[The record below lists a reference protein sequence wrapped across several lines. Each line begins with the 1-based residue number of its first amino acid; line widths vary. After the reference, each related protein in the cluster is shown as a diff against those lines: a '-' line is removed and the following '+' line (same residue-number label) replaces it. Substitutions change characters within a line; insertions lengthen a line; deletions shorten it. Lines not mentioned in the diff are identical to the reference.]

1 MTQGSLDSA
10 EVCELVGLYILHLIS
25 SLIPTKQYGIYRD
38 DFLGAVRLTGRQV
51 EQLNKKLHELFNNIG
66 FKITIESN
74 IQIVSFLDVKL
85 NLVDGSFKPYRKN
98 EEVLPVYIHVDSN
111 HPPNTKKDL
120 PKMISK
126 RVSDLSSSK
135 EVFYSEKN
143 VYDQALNNAGYKDK
157 LQYFDPK
164 FPEEDK
170 GNHEIFYGITLHGM
184 IRYQLI

>member
-1 MTQGSLDSA
+1 MLQNGFALNW
-10 EVCELVGLYILHLIS
+10 
-25 SLIPTKQYGIYRD
+25 Q
-38 DFLGAVRLTGRQV
+38 LGVPRT
-51 EQLNKKLHELFNNIG
+51 
-66 FKITIESN
+66 N

-135 EVFYSEKN
+135 EVFDSEKN

-157 LQYFDPK
+157 LQYFY
-164 FPEEDK
+164 FTLVSNFVVSNL
-170 GNHEIFYGITLHGM
+170 GFITEVYYFSM
-184 IRYQLI
+184 